1 MVTVAD
7 KDILEAQRMLAAK
20 EGIFVEPASASTI
33 AGVRKL
39 VDERSIDSDEETVCI
54 TTGNGL
60 KDQEAVTYSTDRT
73 IRTKPTPE
81 SVLAVLTQTRS
92 IQAE

>member
-1 MVTVAD
+1 
-7 KDILEAQRMLAAK
+7 MLASQ

-39 VDERSIDSDEETVCI
+39 ADRGFIDPDEETVCI

-60 KDQEAVTYSTDRT
+60 KDQEAVALSPEG
-73 IRTKPTPE
+73 RTKAKPTRE
-81 SVLAVLTQTRS
+81 SVMAVLTQ
-92 IQAE
+92 

>member
-1 MVTVAD
+1 LIETVAD
-7 KDILEAQRMLAAK
+7 TEILQAQKMLASQ

-39 VDERSIDSDEETVCI
+39 TDEDLIDPDEETVCI

-60 KDQEAVTYSTDRT
+60 KDQEAVAFSTERT
-73 IRTKPTPE
+73 TKAKPTRE
-81 SVLAVLTQTRS
+81 SVMAVLTQSCS
-92 IQAE
+92 I